1 MPNHRVF
8 EGASKTISIDEALFF
23 FIQMVQK
30 YQVNQEELVKQL
42 ESVLEAHQR
51 SKEGYEHPQYTNS
64 YKYVFDEFYK
74 SHHTSKQ
81 EMMNVILRQKEYEH
95 LKEELKEIEENYYNA
110 KYELERMVTD
120 EKEMYT
126 LPKEE
131 YTEEDVQYYKE
142 QKAQIKREMN
152 EYYSQMKK
160 KQYEVNHFKI

>member
-1 MPNHRVF
+1 
-8 EGASKTISIDEALFF
+8 
-23 FIQMVQK
+23 MV
-30 YQVNQEELVKQL
+30 
-42 ESVLEAHQR
+42 
-51 SKEGYEHPQYTNS
+51 G
-64 YKYVFDEFYK
+64 
-74 SHHTSKQ
+74 
-81 EMMNVILRQKEYEH
+81 VILRQKEYEH